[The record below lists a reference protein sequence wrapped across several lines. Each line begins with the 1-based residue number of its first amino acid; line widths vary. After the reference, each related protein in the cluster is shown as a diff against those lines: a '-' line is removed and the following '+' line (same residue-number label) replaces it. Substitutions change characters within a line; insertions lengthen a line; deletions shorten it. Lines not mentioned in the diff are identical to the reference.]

1 MSQPLNL
8 LDVVMFT
15 PSLPN
20 CEPRTESLYRLN
32 NYIDTN
38 QRVKNIEVKSD
49 MTLPFTWTYLT
60 VFIQRSTIKLI
71 PMPMV
76 YKQPSFE
83 YPFISYIMWL
93 RLRKGI
99 LLYTKFDF
107 GG

>member
-1 MSQPLNL
+1 MK
-8 LDVVMFT
+8 V
-15 PSLPN
+15 
-20 CEPRTESLYRLN
+20 
-32 NYIDTN
+32 IK
-38 QRVKNIEVKSD
+38 VKLD

-83 YPFISYIMWL
+83 YPFIMWL

-99 LLYTKFDF
+99 LFYTKFDF